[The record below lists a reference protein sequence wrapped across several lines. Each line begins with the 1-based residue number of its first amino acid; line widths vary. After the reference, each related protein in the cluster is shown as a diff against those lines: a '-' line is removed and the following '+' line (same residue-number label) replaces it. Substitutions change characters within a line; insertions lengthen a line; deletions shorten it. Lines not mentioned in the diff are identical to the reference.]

1 MEPKHS
7 KWTESN
13 TQHAEEKANM
23 TAQQDVETRLNQL
36 LNTIK
41 GVDQRQVGYPTNQSF
56 DYSPL
61 IPFLKYSINNVGDPF
76 HQTNYW
82 ANTHEFE
89 REVILH
95 FAQLTGLEPDNAWG
109 YVTSG
114 GTEGNMYGLYLARE
128 LHPDGMLYFSEEAH
142 YSILKNARVLNM
154 PHTTI
159 KRQHDG
165 EIDYDDLRDML
176 TVHQDRP
183 AIILATI
190 GTTMRGAVDDIP
202 TIRQIIDELGIEEHY
217 IHADAAFSGMILPYV
232 DDPQP
237 FGFDAGINSISISG
251 HKLIGAPLPCGV
263 VVTRKHLVE
272 TLGRAVELIGVN
284 DTTLS
289 GSRNALTPLM
299 LWYAINRYGEDV
311 WRETVHDML
320 NTAGYAVQRFN
331 EHGISAWRH
340 RNSPTVVF
348 DRPSQEVFDRWQIAP
363 EGEVAHIITMPHV
376 DFATIDQLVADCSSP
391 RLEPPQEHDLP
402 PAETSLPA
410 QEQQTEPAHATTM
423 QRIVVMAENRIGAI
437 AQIAVTLAEGGVN
450 LSSIATEDE
459 GQHGVVIITTDR
471 TDHALAI
478 LNEAGFKAVSDE
490 AVLVQLPDQPGALAN
505 LAGELTGA
513 GLNIRTFHI
522 IERREDYATAAIT
535 TDDQESAKT
544 ALANRYTII

>member
-1 MEPKHS
+1 
-7 KWTESN
+7 
-13 TQHAEEKANM
+13 M
-23 TAQQDVETRLNQL
+23 TAQNDIDTRLAEL
-36 LNTIK
+36 LEVIK
-41 GVDQRQVGYPTNQSF
+41 DVDQRQVGYPTNQIF
-56 DYSPL
+56 DYSAL
-61 IPFLKYSINNVGDPF
+61 IPFLSYSINNVGDPF
-76 HQTNYW
+76 HQTNYR

-95 FAQLTGLEPDNAWG
+95 FAKLKGLDPDNAWG

-128 LHPDGMLYFSEEAH
+128 LHHDGMLYFSEEAH

-176 TVHQDRP
+176 TVHRDRP

-272 TLGRAVELIGVN
+272 TLGRAIEYTGIH

-299 LWYAINRYGEDV
+299 LWYAINRYGAHEWKQTVRRMLDV
-311 WRETVHDML
+311 AE
-320 NTAGYAVQRFN
+320 YAVQQFN
-331 EHGISAWRH
+331 EQGINAWRH

-348 DRPSQEVFDRWQIAP
+348 DRPSQQVFDRWQMAP

-376 DFATIDQLVADCSSP
+376 DCETIDRLVHDCSSP
-391 RLEPPQEHDLP
+391 RPEPTQEHELP

-410 QEQQTEPAHATTM
+410 QKQQPVPVFATTM
-423 QRIVVMAENRIGAI
+423 QRIMIMVENRIGAI
-437 AQIAVTLAEGGVN
+437 AQIAVTLANGGVN
-450 LSSIATEDE
+450 LDSIATENE
-459 GQHGVVIITTDR
+459 GQHGVVIITTDQ
-471 TDHALAI
+471 TDHALSI
-478 LNEAGFKAVSDE
+478 LNQAGFKAVSDE
-490 AVLVQLPDQPGALAN
+490 AVLVQLPDQPGALAD
-505 LAGELTGA
+505 LASVIKDA
-513 GLNIRTFHI
+513 SVNIRTFHI
-522 IERREDYATAAIT
+522 IERRGDYATAAIT
-535 TDDQESAKT
+535 TDDQERAKT
-544 ALANRYTII
+544 ALASRYTVI

>member
-1 MEPKHS
+1 
-7 KWTESN
+7 
-13 TQHAEEKANM
+13 M
-23 TAQQDVETRLNQL
+23 TAQNEIDTRLNQL
-36 LNTIK
+36 LEVIK
-41 GVDQRQVGYPTNQSF
+41 GVDQRQVGYPTNQNF

-142 YSILKNARVLNM
+142 YSILKSARVLNM
-154 PHTTI
+154 PHTTV
-159 KRQHDG
+159 KRRTDG

-202 TIRQIIDELGIEEHY
+202 TNRQIIDELGIGEHY
-217 IHADAAFSGMILPYV
+217 IHADAALSGMILPYV

-263 VVTRKHLVE
+263 VVTRNDIAERV
-272 TLGRAVELIGVN
+272 GRAIEYVGIH

-289 GSRNALTPLM
+289 GSRSGISPLM
-299 LWYAINRYGEDV
+299 LWYAINTYHEDGF
-311 WRETVHDML
+311 RDMINGMLET
-320 NTAGYAVQRFN
+320 AEYAVKRFN
-331 EHGISAWRH
+331 EHGINAWRH

-348 DRPSQEVFDRWQIAP
+348 DRPSPEVFDRWQIAP
-363 EGEVAHIITMPHV
+363 EDEVAHIITMPHV
-376 DFATIDQLVADCSSP
+376 DFETIDRLVADCSSP
-391 RLEPPQEHDLP
+391 RPEPLQEYDLP
-402 PAETSLPA
+402 PAETAFPA
-410 QEQQTEPAHATTM
+410 EEQQAEPAHATTM
-423 QRIVVMAENRIGAI
+423 QRIVIMAENRIGVI
-437 AQIAVTLAEGGVN
+437 AQIAGTLAEGGVN
-450 LSSIATEDE
+450 LNSIATENE

-535 TDDQESAKT
+535 TDDQERAKT
-544 ALANRYTII
+544 ALANRYTVI

>member
-1 MEPKHS
+1 
-7 KWTESN
+7 
-13 TQHAEEKANM
+13 M

-41 GVDQRQVGYPTNQSF
+41 GVDQRQVGYPTNQNF

-142 YSILKNARVLNM
+142 YSILKSARVLNM
-154 PHTTI
+154 PHTTV
-159 KRQHDG
+159 KRRTDG

-272 TLGRAVELIGVN
+272 TLGRAVELVGVN

-299 LWYAINRYGEDV
+299 LWYAINRYGAEV
-311 WRETVHDML
+311 WRETVRGML
-320 NTAGYAVQRFN
+320 NTAEYAVQRFN
-331 EHGISAWRH
+331 EHGIHAWRH
-340 RNSPTVVF
+340 QNSPTVVF

-376 DFATIDQLVADCSSP
+376 DFQTIDQLVDDCSSP

-402 PAETSLPA
+402 PAETGLPA
-410 QEQQTEPAHATTM
+410 QEQQTEPAHTTTM

-437 AQIAVTLAEGGVN
+437 AQIASTLAEGGVN

-535 TDDQESAKT
+535 TDDQERAKT
-544 ALANRYTII
+544 ALANRYTVI

>member
-1 MEPKHS
+1 
-7 KWTESN
+7 
-13 TQHAEEKANM
+13 M

-41 GVDQRQVGYPTNQSF
+41 GVDQRQVGYPTNQNF

-159 KRQHDG
+159 KRQPDG

-263 VVTRKHLVE
+263 VVTRNHLVE
-272 TLGRAVELIGVN
+272 TLGRAVELVGVN

-299 LWYAINRYGEDV
+299 LWYAINCYGEEV
-311 WRETVHDML
+311 WRETVRGML
-320 NTAGYAVQRFN
+320 NTAEYAVQRFN
-331 EHGISAWRH
+331 EHGIHAWRH
-340 RNSPTVVF
+340 HNSPTVVF

-376 DFATIDQLVADCSSP
+376 DFATIDQLVDDCSSP

-402 PAETSLPA
+402 PAETGLPA
-410 QEQQTEPAHATTM
+410 QEQQTEPAHTTTM

-437 AQIAVTLAEGGVN
+437 AQIASTLAEGGVN

-459 GQHGVVIITTDR
+459 GQHGVVIITTDQ

-478 LNEAGFKAVSDE
+478 LNQAGFKAVSDE
-490 AVLVQLPDQPGALAN
+490 ALLVQLPDQPGALAD
-505 LAGELTGA
+505 LASVIKDA
-513 GLNIRTFHI
+513 SINIRTFHI
-522 IERREDYATAAIT
+522 IERRKDYVTAAIT
-535 TDDQESAKT
+535 TDDQARAKT
-544 ALANRYTII
+544 ALASRYTVI

>member
-1 MEPKHS
+1 
-7 KWTESN
+7 
-13 TQHAEEKANM
+13 M
-23 TAQQDVETRLNQL
+23 TAQNNIETRLAEL
-36 LNTIK
+36 LKTIQ
-41 GVDQRQVGYPTNQSF
+41 DSEQWQVGYPGNQSF

-61 IPFLKYSINNVGDPF
+61 IPFLSHCLNNLGDPF
-76 HQTNYW
+76 HQTNYR

-95 FAQLTGLEPDNAWG
+95 FAQLMGLDPDDAWG

-114 GTEGNMYGLYLARE
+114 GTEGNMYSLYLARE
-128 LHPDGMLYFSEEAH
+128 LHPAGMLYFSEEAH
-142 YSILKNARVLNM
+142 YSILKIARILNM
-154 PHTTI
+154 PHTTV
-159 KRQHDG
+159 KRRADG
-165 EIDYDDLRDML
+165 EVDYDDLRYML

-202 TIRQIIDELGIEEHY
+202 AIRQIINELGIREHY
-217 IHADAAFSGMILPYV
+217 IHADAALSGMILPYV

-237 FGFDAGINSISISG
+237 FGFDAGIDSISISG
-251 HKLIGAPLPCGV
+251 HKLMGAPLPCGIV
-263 VVTRKHLVE
+263 ITRKHLVE
-272 TLGRAVELIGVN
+272 TLGRAIELVGVN

-289 GSRNALTPLM
+289 GSRNGLTPLM
-299 LWYAINRYGEDV
+299 LWYAINRYGEDE
-311 WRETVHDML
+311 WRETIRGML
-320 NTAGYAVQRFN
+320 DTAEYAVQRFN
-331 EHGISAWRH
+331 EHGINAWRH

-348 DRPSQEVFDRWQIAP
+348 DRPAQEVFDRWQIAP

-376 DFATIDQLVADCSSP
+376 DFHTIDRLIDDCSSP
-391 RLEPPQEHDLP
+391 RLEPLREHDLP
-402 PAETSLPA
+402 PAETGLPT
-410 QEQQTEPAHATTM
+410 QEQQTEPAHTTTM
-423 QRIVVMAENRIGAI
+423 QRIVIMAENRIGVI
-437 AQIAVTLAEGGVN
+437 AQIAGTLAEGGVSLN
-450 LSSIATEDE
+450 SIATENE

-535 TDDQESAKT
+535 TDDQERAKT
-544 ALANRYTII
+544 ALANRYTVI